1 MYQNI
6 SLKEKIGY
14 GMGDFATG
22 FGGVTIGSFVLYYY
36 TDIIGVSASIIGG
49 ILLFSRFFDAITNV
63 IIGILLDKTQGR
75 YGKAKTWI
83 LYSTIPFAIFLV
95 LSFVIPVHW
104 DENIKL
110 IYITIILNI
119 YFLMYTASNIPYG
132 TLASLITQD
141 SNQRSFLN
149 IFRMIGYFIV
159 SILIPIITLPLV
171 KFFGDGQKGWLIT
184 ITIYALIMTCS
195 FFIMLFSTKERV
207 FVSKNE
213 KNTLKESLSV
223 VILNKYWLIMFGI
236 TLLSFSI
243 LGLLTGVNVYYAKV
257 NLDNINMVG
266 TLNIL
271 FFFPLIIGLALTS
284 ICIKII
290 GRRKTVVFG
299 MILLILGSA
308 FMLFDSTNILIISL
322 GSIVRGIGFA
332 PIMGNAYAML
342 LNTIDYGEWKTGIRS
357 DGLVYS
363 AGSFSAILGSGVAS
377 GGIGW
382 VLGLSGY
389 HGDSINQPIEVSHT
403 LEFLFIYTPLLLSIL
418 IIILLIFYNLD
429 NFYNEIIKDLNSR

>member
-1 MYQNI
+1 
-6 SLKEKIGY
+6 
-14 GMGDFATG
+14 
-22 FGGVTIGSFVLYYY
+22 
-36 TDIIGVSASIIGG
+36 
-49 ILLFSRFFDAITNV
+49 
-63 IIGILLDKTQGR
+63 
-75 YGKAKTWI
+75 
-83 LYSTIPFAIFLV
+83 
-95 LSFVIPVHW
+95 
-104 DENIKL
+104 
-110 IYITIILNI
+110 
-119 YFLMYTASNIPYG
+119 
-132 TLASLITQD
+132 
-141 SNQRSFLN
+141 
-149 IFRMIGYFIV
+149 
-159 SILIPIITLPLV
+159 
-171 KFFGDGQKGWLIT
+171 
-184 ITIYALIMTCS
+184 MTCS

>member
-36 TDIIGVSASIIGG
+36 TDVIGVSASIIGG

-83 LYSTIPFAIFLV
+83 LYSTIPFAIFLI
-95 LSFVIPVHW
+95 LSFVIPVYW

-110 IYITIILNI
+110 IYITIVLNI

-141 SNQRSFLN
+141 SNQRSYLN

-159 SILIPIITLPLV
+159 SLLIPIITLPLV

-184 ITIYALIMTCS
+184 ITIYALIMTFS
-195 FFIMLFSTKERV
+195 FFIMLFSTKERI
-207 FVSKNE
+207 FVSKNV

-266 TLNIL
+266 TLNML
-271 FFFPLIIGLALTS
+271 FFLPLIIGLALTS

-290 GRRKTVVFG
+290 GRRKTIFLG

-308 FMLFDSTNILIISL
+308 FMLFDGTNTLIISL

-389 HGDSINQPIEVSHT
+389 QGASINQPIEVSYT
-403 LEFLFIYTPLLLSIL
+403 LEFLFIYAPLLLSVL

-429 NFYNEIIKDLNSR
+429 EFYNEIIRDLNSK